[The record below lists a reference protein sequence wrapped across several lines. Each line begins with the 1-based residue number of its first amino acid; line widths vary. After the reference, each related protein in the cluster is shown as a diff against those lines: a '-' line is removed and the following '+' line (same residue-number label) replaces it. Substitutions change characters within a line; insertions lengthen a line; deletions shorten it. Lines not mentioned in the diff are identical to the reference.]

1 MNVISELIL
10 RSVGIFSGVFF
21 TLGWA
26 IKSPLE
32 YDEMYT
38 VGVIICAIIAAHYKY
53 N

>member
-1 MNVISELIL
+1 MNDILELTL
-10 RSVGIFSGVFF
+10 RCIGIFSGVFF

-32 YDEMYT
+32 HDEMYT
-38 VGVIICAIIAAHYKY
+38 VGVIICAIIASHYKY